1 MAASMQVAA
10 KNTTLHCT
18 PNLTDGQPRWRTEIC
33 NNLFTAFEVFFFA
46 QFGYNIYSLLEVYV
60 MEFPME
66 FSRTFWVIMIVMVLF
81 LVAILTSSYN
91 DDKTKGL

>member
-1 MAASMQVAA
+1 
-10 KNTTLHCT
+10 
-18 PNLTDGQPRWRTEIC
+18 
-33 NNLFTAFEVFFFA
+33 
-46 QFGYNIYSLLEVYV
+46 